1 MVPTADNHNWCER
14 LYEREASR
22 LLLYGRALGLSHNE
36 AEDVLHDTFR
46 ALLSLAERP
55 EEPRAYL
62 VRSFRNR
69 ALNHHRGF
77 WRRLSRELESQ
88 RWFEPATDAGDLEGQ
103 AMRVLESLPV
113 PQREVVVLK
122 IWHGLT
128 FEAIGCM
135 LDESPHT
142 VAGRYRY
149 GLQKL
154 RTALKGTN
162 HAEPESHGT
171 AVPFLETTQPLAGG

>member
-1 MVPTADNHNWCER
+1 MGSSADNHDWCEP
-14 LYEREASR
+14 LYEREAAR

-46 ALLSLAERP
+46 ALLGLAARP
-55 EEPRAYL
+55 GEPAAYL

-69 ALNHHRGF
+69 ALNYRRNF
-77 WRRLSRELESQ
+77 WRRLTRELEAQ
-88 RWFEPATDAGDLEGQ
+88 RWFEPAGDPARLETE
-103 AMRVLESLPV
+103 AMRVLAELPL

-128 FEAIGCM
+128 FEAIGRL
-135 LDESPHT
+135 LDESPNT

-154 RTALKGTN
+154 RAAMKGN
-162 HAEPESHGT
+162 FDDEPEPNR
-171 AVPFLETTQPLAGG
+171 AAAPFLETAQPFAGG